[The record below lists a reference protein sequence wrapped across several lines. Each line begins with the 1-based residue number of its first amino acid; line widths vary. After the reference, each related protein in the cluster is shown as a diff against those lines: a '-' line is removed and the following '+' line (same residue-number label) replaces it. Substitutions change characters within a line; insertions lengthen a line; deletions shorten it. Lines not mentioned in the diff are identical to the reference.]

1 MLYELG
7 AFAGPLFTFWGKF
20 RDMGICTETRSD
32 HAAIRAL
39 ADAAFALMRFS
50 EGTEGAAIDRM
61 RADENLTLSLVA

>member
-1 MLYELG
+1 
-7 AFAGPLFTFWGKF
+7 
-20 RDMGICTETRSD
+20 MGICTETRSD